1 MKTTIQLV
9 LVTASM
15 LFTSTVMADDQNEL
29 DLKRLH
35 IQTEEYSW
43 KVDVHCRHE
52 IPNDSEVIIRTQPKN
67 INVDRRIIVQEKE
80 GKRQAC
86 RVKQFAVVMR

>member
-1 MKTTIQLV
+1 MKKSIQLV
-9 LVTASM
+9 LITVPM
-15 LFTSTVMADDQNEL
+15 LFTSAVMAEETKEL

-35 IQTEEYSW
+35 IQTEDYSW

-52 IPNDSEVIIRTQPKN
+52 ISNDSEVIIRTQPKN
-67 INVDRRIIVQEKE
+67 INIDRRIIVQEKE